1 MTSKARDLADGVF
14 TGTVEAPS
22 FSDGTTTVAST
33 YLVNGSAKA
42 WGRYSSGTTIYDS
55 FNVSSATNYGTG
67 DEGITFTTAFDNVQN
82 YTSAGLAQTVS
93 STAYVTSMMD
103 NVNYRTKTASHFT
116 YRTAW
121 ASTTAA
127 STSFYDD
134 SFASSVHHGDLA

>member
-1 MTSKARDLADGVF
+1 MSEIRATTISDLAG
-14 TGTVEAPS
+14 TGPATLTKQSA
-22 FSDGTTTVAST
+22 
-33 YLVNGSAKA
+33 AKA

-55 FNVSSATNYGTG
+55 FNVSSTTNYGTG
-67 DEGITFTTAFDNVQN
+67 DEGIIFTTAFDNVQN

-103 NVNYRTKTASHFT
+103 NANNRTKTASHFT